1 VCRKTLFLFIPT
13 LYNQDAAHLDIDEE
27 TILLAKQYDSSAL
40 YAIGLKYLEVKKN
53 KLALSWLEK
62 ADEQSNAAAQFQ
74 IAQMY
79 NKGVGVQPNIELAT
93 EYLTKAASNGNL
105 EAHNILGEFCR
116 DGIGM
121 KPNEAKAVNWF
132 KGAANS
138 DCTNDIYNLGQMYER
153 GVETG
158 RKDPEKAF
166 ELYLQAAEMGHGAAK
181 ESVANFYRFGLGG
194 VAVDLGKAL
203 KWYEK
208 SANEN
213 NNSNAMYIIGDTVLQ
228 NYASKQ
234 LAADWFK
241 KSADGGHKLA
251 SRSLEMLEM
260 EGFQPRPIENAL
272 GKCKC
277 VYINYGSFMYIHRL
291 DDFPSAAAPR
301 GMDFIALSKVPSE
314 GGNTCQIANTTY
326 SIPEAARNQS
336 QNQLGTQYQPAKYG
350 HGLSRKQIKNKQ
362 REQYKIMIQKLLEE
376 PSIDLAQQVRDVM
389 NEIQSE

>member
-1 VCRKTLFLFIPT
+1 MSIPT

-27 TILLAKQYDSSAL
+27 TILLAKQYDSSVL
-40 YAIGLKYLEVKKN
+40 YAIGLKYLGVKKN

-79 NKGVGVQPNIELAT
+79 NKGVGVQSNIELAI
-93 EYLTKAASNGNL
+93 EYLTKAASNGSL

-121 KPNEAKAVNWF
+121 KRNVVKAVDWF
-132 KGAANS
+132 KSAANG
-138 DCTNDIYNLGQMYER
+138 DCTNGIFNLGQMYER
-153 GVETG
+153 GVGTG

-166 ELYLQAAEMGHGAAK
+166 ELYLRAAEMGHGAAK

-251 SRSLEMLEM
+251 SRSLKMLEK

-277 VYINYGSFMYIHRL
+277 VHIYIYYWSFIYIHRL
-291 DDFPSAAAPR
+291 DDSPNAA
-301 GMDFIALSKVPSE
+301 MDFIALPKVSSE
-314 GGNTCQIANTTY
+314 GGNTSLIAKTTY
-326 SIPEAARNQS
+326 SIPEAARNQF
-336 QNQLGTQYQPAKYG
+336 QNRLGTQYQPAKYG
-350 HGLSRKQIKNKQ
+350 HGLTRKQITIKQ
-362 REQYKIMIQKLLEE
+362 REQYKTMIQKLMEA
-376 PSIDLAQQVRDVM
+376 PSIDLAQQVRDIM